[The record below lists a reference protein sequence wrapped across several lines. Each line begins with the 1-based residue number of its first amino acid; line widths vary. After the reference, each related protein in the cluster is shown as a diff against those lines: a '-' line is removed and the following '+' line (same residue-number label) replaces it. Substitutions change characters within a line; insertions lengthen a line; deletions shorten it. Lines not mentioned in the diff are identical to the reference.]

1 MFTSWQ
7 YCLPADN
14 IVYLPTILLTCWQ
27 YCSPADNIVYLLAIL
42 FTSWQYCLP
51 ADNIVYLLT
60 ILFTCWQYCLP
71 ADNNVYLLTII
82 FTCWQERWADSSMSN
97 WCCRVSWS
105 SYSFLQEIHLCTVFY
120 KKYIY
125 VQFLTRNT
133 FMYSFLQEIHLYTV
147 FNKKYIYIQLSS
159 TLYKIHCRLYFHN
172 YVQWSPENCIMGRRH
187 LHKTEVHLML
197 LQIK

>member
-14 IVYLPTILLTCWQ
+14 IVYLPTILFTCWQYCLPADNSVYLLTILLTCWQ
-27 YCSPADNIVYLLAIL
+27 YC
-42 FTSWQYCLP
+42 WP

-60 ILFTCWQYCLP
+60 ILCTCWQYCLP
-71 ADNNVYLLTII
+71 ADRKDEPIPRCLID
-82 FTCWQERWADSSMSN
+82 AAG
-97 WCCRVSWS
+97 
-105 SYSFLQEIHLCTVFY
+105 FLDRHTVFY

-133 FMYSFLQEIHLYTV
+133 FMYSFLQEIHLNTV
-147 FNKKYIYIQLSS
+147 CYKKYIYVQLSS